1 MLHLCLQRHFLCEVQ
16 FVCQYF
22 YKESLYPNDV
32 ALYQKK
38 LTLSLPALG
47 YWVGMLTVLSS
58 HNPTNSWPETSFM
71 TSLECDF
78 FQVFT
83 EIKLLCQIH
92 WCQKSIDQNV
102 MQPEGSLKF
111 CIVMWIISQRKKKSI
126 TTICAHV
133 VRFCSSFNY
142 SFAISDGLVVLQLA
156 KINRRVSSHVNY
168 HVCLLYENKGKTQYI
183 AMNMMNGSI
192 H

>member
-1 MLHLCLQRHFLCEVQ
+1 MCTSRVNFRVLHLCLQRHFLCEVQ

-58 HNPTNSWPETSFM
+58 HNPTENWPETSFM
-71 TSLECDF
+71 TSLECDC

-142 SFAISDGLVVLQLA
+142 SFAISDGLVVFYNWQKLIVECLPMSIIMYDCFM
-156 KINRRVSSHVNY
+156 KINVRYN
-168 HVCLLYENKGKTQYI
+168 I
-183 AMNMMNGSI
+183 
-192 H
+192 

>member
-1 MLHLCLQRHFLCEVQ
+1 MCTSRVNFRVLHLCLQRHFLCEVQ

-58 HNPTNSWPETSFM
+58 HNPTKSWPETSFM

-111 CIVMWIISQRKKKSI
+111 CIVMWIISQRKKKASQPF
-126 TTICAHV
+126 V
-133 VRFCSSFNY
+133 LMLLD
-142 SFAISDGLVVLQLA
+142 FARVLIIHLQLVMGWLSYNWQKLIVECLPMSIIMYA
-156 KINRRVSSHVNY
+156 CFMKIKVRH
-168 HVCLLYENKGKTQYI
+168 
-183 AMNMMNGSI
+183 SI
-192 H
+192 

>member
-1 MLHLCLQRHFLCEVQ
+1 MSTEAFLVWSTVRVSVFLQRI
-16 FVCQYF
+16 FVSKRCSF
-22 YKESLYPNDV
+22 IPEE
-32 ALYQKK
+32 
-38 LTLSLPALG
+38 TALG

-111 CIVMWIISQRKKKSI
+111 CIVIWIISQRKKKASQPF
-126 TTICAHV
+126 V
-133 VRFCSSFNY
+133 LMLLD
-142 SFAISDGLVVLQLA
+142 FARVLIIHLQLVMGWLSYNWQKLIVECLPMSIIMYA
-156 KINRRVSSHVNY
+156 CFMKI
-168 HVCLLYENKGKTQYI
+168 
-183 AMNMMNGSI
+183 
-192 H
+192 